1 MGKKTTVRIVNSQ
14 HDGSHDMAFWDFS
27 RERETVLLRDWNP
40 RAKSLAEWRR
50 QSKFDVFRTLD
61 KARDKYPDRPAFLL
75 SREMMRSAEGCA
87 APSDKVRRRG
97 VPLPHA
103 AHCAGIS

>member
-40 RAKSLAEWRR
+40 RAKSLAAGAE
-50 QSKFDVFRTLD
+50 LHA
-61 KARDKYPDRPAFLL
+61 AR
-75 SREMMRSAEGCA
+75 CA
-87 APSDKVRRRG
+87 AWTTGPRG
-97 VPLPHA
+97 
-103 AHCAGIS
+103 